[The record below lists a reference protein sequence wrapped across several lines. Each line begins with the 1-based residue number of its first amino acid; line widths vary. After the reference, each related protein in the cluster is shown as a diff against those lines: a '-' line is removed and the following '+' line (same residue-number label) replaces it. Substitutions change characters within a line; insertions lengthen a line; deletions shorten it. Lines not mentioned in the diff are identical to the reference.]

1 MNYYDK
7 HAKEFIQNTINC
19 NMEDIYNVFLKYV
32 STGKLLDVGFGSG
45 RDMFYFKNK
54 GFDVYGIDTS
64 KKLCEEAKLKGLKK
78 VYNVSVKNMN
88 FENEFD
94 CVWACS
100 SLLHIESKNLNE
112 TLKKCEIALK
122 NNGIM
127 YCSFKYGDFEGYR
140 EDRYYTDL
148 TETSF
153 SDLLKNTNLTV
164 EQIFLSN
171 DVRTDNHTIWLN
183 VILKKQDGN

>member
-78 VYNVSVKNMN
+78 
-88 FENEFD
+88 
-94 CVWACS
+94 
-100 SLLHIESKNLNE
+100 SL
-112 TLKKCEIALK
+112 
-122 NNGIM
+122 
-127 YCSFKYGDFEGYR
+127 
-140 EDRYYTDL
+140 
-148 TETSF
+148 
-153 SDLLKNTNLTV
+153 
-164 EQIFLSN
+164 
-171 DVRTDNHTIWLN
+171 
-183 VILKKQDGN
+183 